1 MTERTMVRL
10 IKRYGG
16 GSRKLYDTEESR
28 YVPLDQIAAWVQD
41 GQQLR
46 VVDSTTGEDVT
57 AQTLA
62 QVIYEAHKAGTATL
76 SVEFL
81 HDAIRRGGRALS
93 ERVDRLQQN
102 VQHLVQES
110 VAKLPA
116 ARVARGEL
124 TALRSSLTALARSIA
139 DLETAAETRTGNGGR
154 RGTRPQTKKTKK
166 KTAST
171 RRGSAA

>member
-1 MTERTMVRL
+1 MVRL

-28 YVPLDQIAAWVQD
+28 YVSLEAIAAWVQD

-46 VVDSTTGEDVT
+46 VVDSASGEDVT

-62 QVIYEAHKAGTATL
+62 QVIFEAHKAGTATL

-81 HDAIRRGGRALS
+81 HDAIRRGGRALT
-93 ERVDRLQQN
+93 EGVGRLQRN
-102 VQHLVQES
+102 VRHLVTES
-110 VAKLPA
+110 VAKLPSP
-116 ARVARGEL
+116 RPARGEL
-124 TALRSSLTALARSIA
+124 AALRTSIEALERSIA
-139 DLETAAETRTGNGGR
+139 GAGNGRR
-154 RGTRPQTKKTKK
+154 RGTRKRAKPSKRKQK
-166 KTAST
+166 SSH

>member
-1 MTERTMVRL
+1 VMVRL

-28 YVPLDQIAAWVQD
+28 YVSLDEIAAWVQA

-46 VVDSTTGEDVT
+46 VADSATGEDVT

-62 QVIYEAHKAGTATL
+62 QVIYEAHRSGTATL

-81 HDAIRRGGRALS
+81 HEAIRKGGRALS
-93 ERVDRLQQN
+93 EQVDRLQQN

-110 VAKLPA
+110 VAKIPRPRL
-116 ARVARGEL
+116 ARVEV
-124 TALRSSLTALARSIA
+124 TALRTSLAALERSIA
-139 DLETAAETRTGNGGR
+139 DLEAVAGDRAGNGGR
-154 RGTRPQTKKTKK
+154 RRAKARARKTK
-166 KTAST
+166 TRTST
-171 RRGSAA
+171 RRGNAA